1 MIDLD
6 ALAGLRAVA
15 THGSVVAAAA
25 ATGFTPSAISQQV
38 KRLERQTGVP
48 LLERVGRGVMLTSHG
63 QHLVAAGEQVLA
75 DLEKLEAGLQQRAG
89 VVAGRVRLAAFST
102 AMRGLIAPI
111 ARSLRDAHPD
121 LTLTLDER
129 EPWDVVDLVASG
141 QAELGIVHRW
151 GGVPLAVPDHVVS
164 TPVATDL
171 AELVVHRDDPLA
183 ARTRVTLHDLV
194 DVGWIA
200 TPEGTICRQ
209 WLSRMYD
216 GTGRPP
222 RIAHVSGEFD
232 VPPRAGPRRPRR
244 RAGPTAW
251 GGRRSGTTWS
261 PYLWGTPSRSASSTR
276 CTAGRWR
283 TPLPSRRCW
292 RRSPGWVR
300 AAESTGS
307 AGWPCLGCGPAVG
320 TGFKR
325 QRREGW
331 VVGPGP
337 AVGFRV
343 GTRDLAPPIS
353 HQPQVPGC
361 FFAIRA
367 QSVRL

>member
-63 QHLVAAGEQVLA
+63 QHLVDAGEQVLN
-75 DLEKLEAGLQQRAG
+75 DLEQLEASLQQRAG

-111 ARSLRDAHPD
+111 ARALRDAHPD
-121 LTLTLDER
+121 LVLTLDER
-129 EPWDVVDLVASG
+129 EPWDVVDLISSG

-151 GGVPLAVPDHVVS
+151 GGVPLAVPDHVIA

-171 AELVVHRDDPLA
+171 AELIVHRDDPLA
-183 ARTRVTLHDLV
+183 ARPRVTPQDLV

-222 RIAHVSGEFD
+222 RIAHVSGEFESHLAL
-232 VPPRAGPRRPRR
+232 VRAGLGVALVPRMGRAPLGDDLVAVPVVDPEPIRLVDALHRR
-244 RAGPTAW
+244 TMAD
-251 GGRRSGTTWS
+251 S
-261 PYLWGTPSRSASSTR
+261 
-276 CTAGRWR
+276 
-283 TPLPSRRCW
+283 
-292 RRSPGWVR
+292 
-300 AAESTGS
+300 
-307 AGWPCLGCGPAVG
+307 PAV
-320 TGFKR
+320 
-325 QRREGW
+325 Q
-331 VVGPGP
+331 
-337 AVGFRV
+337 AV
-343 GTRDLAPPIS
+343 LAAFS
-353 HQPQVPGC
+353 QP
-361 FFAIRA
+361 
-367 QSVRL
+367 

>member
-63 QHLVAAGEQVLA
+63 QHLVDAGEQVLN
-75 DLEKLEAGLQQRAG
+75 DLEQLEASLQQRAG

-111 ARSLRDAHPD
+111 ARALRDAHPD
-121 LTLTLDER
+121 LVLTLDER
-129 EPWDVVDLVASG
+129 EPWDVVDLISSG

-151 GGVPLAVPDHVVS
+151 GGVPLAVPDHVIA

-171 AELVVHRDDPLA
+171 AELIVHRDDPLA
-183 ARTRVTLHDLV
+183 ARPRVTPHDLV

-222 RIAHVSGEFD
+222 RIAHVSGEFESHLAL
-232 VPPRAGPRRPRR
+232 VRAGLGVALVPRMGRAPLGDDLVAVPVVDPEPIRLVDALHRR
-244 RAGPTAW
+244 TMAD
-251 GGRRSGTTWS
+251 S
-261 PYLWGTPSRSASSTR
+261 
-276 CTAGRWR
+276 
-283 TPLPSRRCW
+283 
-292 RRSPGWVR
+292 
-300 AAESTGS
+300 
-307 AGWPCLGCGPAVG
+307 PAV
-320 TGFKR
+320 
-325 QRREGW
+325 Q
-331 VVGPGP
+331 
-337 AVGFRV
+337 AV
-343 GTRDLAPPIS
+343 LAAFS
-353 HQPQVPGC
+353 QP
-361 FFAIRA
+361 
-367 QSVRL
+367 